1 MIALTKSPLPADI
14 SAAVRRLYSGSRRTL
29 TLSGRRLYDKVYY
42 QLLFG
47 LEIPFAPILSQKLA
61 TLAMHEAR
69 GDAPVSGK
77 IWEAQ
82 YRSGDWSF
90 LRELDQMTRY
100 SVIAGYVQTLKREGS
115 LLDVG
120 CGEGLLLDRLCGGAY
135 SKFVGIDIS
144 QTAIERAQEQRYPR
158 SVFTRV
164 DAREFAADEQ
174 FDAIIFNE
182 VLYYF
187 PDPLEVSR
195 KYCHWLKPDG
205 LLITSLYG
213 GSDRAR
219 AIARSMKKEYRSI
232 DEVEIINHGKKWII
246 DVFLPEIQ
254 RSLPGG
260 KTDGS

>member
-1 MIALTKSPLPADI
+1 
-14 SAAVRRLYSGSRRTL
+14 
-29 TLSGRRLYDKVYY
+29 VYY

-47 LEIPFAPILSQKLA
+47 LKIPLVPGLSPKLTA
-61 TLAMHEAR
+61 LAMHQGR
-69 GDAPVSGK
+69 GDAPVPGE

-100 SVIAGYVQTLKREGS
+100 SVIAGYVQTLKCEGS
-115 LLDVG
+115 VLDVG

-144 QTAIERAQEQRYPR
+144 QTAIERAQEKQYPR
-158 SVFTRV
+158 SFFTRV
-164 DAREFAADEQ
+164 DARGFVADEH

-187 PDPLEVSR
+187 RDPLEVSR